1 MAFSTRDLVSQMIIG
16 NSTVPFLI
24 LMKPNPQN
32 FRLNSRKVFSESQT
46 LASFVFEHWGNR
58 PDVMQCV
65 GWTQRKVGDS
75 GDFATVDWQILKL
88 QQIFKI
94 DKERMVSFM
103 KMFNK
108 NNLPTGTT
116 AANLQSG
123 EKSIKDQ
130 ITGKKNKNLKD
141 LAQSFIIYRYTLYL
155 GFFTSFAWSEQYDRP
170 RLYDYSFEFVVTF
183 SSTDYIARQ
192 LLINFTDWAKI
203 GLLGKVAGISQAPG
217 LITSGVAN

>member
-32 FRLNSRKVFSESQT
+32 FRLNSRKVVSESQT

-65 GWTQRKVGDS
+65 GWTTRKVG
-75 GDFATVDWQILKL
+75 GAADFALVDFQILKL

-94 DKERMVSFM
+94 DKERMVSFL

-116 AANLQSG
+116 STNLQSG
-123 EKSIKDQ
+123 DKSVQDQ
-130 ITGKKNKNLKD
+130 ITGKKNKSLKD
-141 LAQSFIIYRYTLYL
+141 LAQSFIVYRYTLYL
-155 GFFTSFAWSEQYDRP
+155 GFFTSFAWSEQIDRP

-183 SSTDYIARQ
+183 SSTDYIARK
-192 LLINFTDWAKI
+192 LLVNFPDAAKI
-203 GLLGKVAGISQAPG
+203 GLMGAVSSISQAPG
-217 LITSGVAN
+217 LLSLGAAG

>member
-1 MAFSTRDLVSQMIIG
+1 MGLSTRDLVSQMIIG

-32 FRLNSRKVFSESQT
+32 FRINSRKSFSESQT
-46 LASFVFEHWGNR
+46 LASFVYEHWGNR
-58 PDVMQCV
+58 PDVIQCV
-65 GWTQRKVGDS
+65 GWTQRKVGSDAEYALV
-75 GDFATVDWQILKL
+75 DFQILKL

-94 DKERMVSFM
+94 DKERMVSFL

-116 AANLQSG
+116 AANLNSG
-123 EKSIKDQ
+123 DKSIQDQ
-130 ITGKKNKNLKD
+130 ITGKKNQSLKD
-141 LAQSFIIYRYTLYL
+141 LGQSFIVYRYTLYL
-155 GFFTSFAWSEQYDRP
+155 GFFTSFAWSEQNDRP

-192 LLINFTDWAKI
+192 LLVNFPDAAKI
-203 GLLGKVAGISQAPG
+203 GLMGAVSSISQAPG
-217 LITSGVAN
+217 LLTLGKAT